1 MYGQSQLVL
10 LMNDAFSAEVADSTP
25 KEDVETLTRDY
36 VSAVEVHSSIICI
49 YICPSMVY
57 LSVHLLYIDL
67 SSYCVSIWCLP
78 DCIAAQAVREMVS
91 SMLVG
96 GTERLHYRPFQVP
109 YRGTSLIRNRNPL
122 GPYRKPMPGVLAGW
136 AFSYGRGTPV
146 YPEPCTLRPVS
157 TPSTLNFE
165 S

>member
-36 VSAVEVHSSIICI
+36 VSAVEVHPSIICM

-67 SSYCVSIWCLP
+67 SSYCVSI
-78 DCIAAQAVREMVS
+78 
-91 SMLVG
+91 
-96 GTERLHYRPFQVP
+96 
-109 YRGTSLIRNRNPL
+109 
-122 GPYRKPMPGVLAGW
+122 
-136 AFSYGRGTPV
+136 
-146 YPEPCTLRPVS
+146 
-157 TPSTLNFE
+157 
-165 S
+165 